1 MRTRCRLSA
10 RAWLQYYQQPRPPS
24 RLLGRLRQFW
34 DAEHP
39 LGNRIAP
46 ILALGG
52 PWSCACGVE
61 TASPAPHRVVA
72 MRTGGR
78 LSARLPYNLHRHR
91 RRLLLAKG
99 GHQRQATHPVLAPMA
114 GSRAPGLAS
123 PPCGRAPARAI
134 RCLGRSID

>member
-52 PWSCACGVE
+52 PWCCACGVE

-78 LSARLPYNLHRHR
+78 LSARLPYKCIDI
-91 RRLLLAKG
+91 ADVSCSPK
-99 GHQRQATHPVLAPMA
+99 A
-114 GSRAPGLAS
+114 GTSGKPR
-123 PPCGRAPARAI
+123 I
-134 RCLGRSID
+134 RS